1 MCHVLQEGARRDANL
16 TRKRGTLAAVAIPYA
31 APSALHPRTFRMAL
45 AARWL
50 QCFRALRRERG
61 GGGDVAPLVIGDRRG
76 PRRWRRCPRVHREQR
91 PGGPHAI
98 SPRPTPRLACTPC
111 TGCGMRGV
119 GAAATG
125 PRANPR
131 GARNQMYGRPR
142 AVAAT
147 HCRGSPRWRR
157 RWEESSTRGRSS
169 VGARGKHR
177 HADPSHFKTVTI
189 EWSAARFVFLRAR
202 PRALP
207 YPIQVR
213 REGGGRVWPD
223 GTVHP
228 AAAALR
234 LHVGSDPARFCR
246 SLSLRASHPT
256 ATLRRTPARLA
267 MSGSKRARA
276 PAATSLSA
284 AAVAA
289 AEPSLADA
297 PGSAVPAAPPK
308 RPRPDA
314 AAEGDSAHTPPRA
327 ASVVDGARGGPPVP
341 VVTVTAADGAAGAAP
356 SPDREAA
363 AGAASSDGRAT
374 TIVSGRCGDG
384 GSPAGGAAD
393 GDAPT
398 PPATAPPAAAGD
410 VDADT
415 DAASAAVAA
424 DRTHCDAPEGAVTPS
439 PTPGEDGRERAP
451 ADPAAGAGSSP
462 PPPPA
467 GDTTPEE
474 RVRSIIKALLNR
486 WAAELAALPE
496 SDRRTYKVRAE
507 YATCEQT
514 VEHLRP
520 LLRQLR
526 KRTVARNI
534 LRALE
539 EIFDHVA
546 AREYVRANDRYLRL
560 AIGNAPWPMGA
571 TMVGIHARS
580 AREKIGEGKVAHVM
594 NDEDTRKYIT
604 AIKRLVTLAQKYN
617 PTVPSKMMSS

>member
-1 MCHVLQEGARRDANL
+1 M
-16 TRKRGTLAAVAIPYA
+16 
-31 APSALHPRTFRMAL
+31 
-45 AARWL
+45 
-50 QCFRALRRERG
+50 
-61 GGGDVAPLVIGDRRG
+61 
-76 PRRWRRCPRVHREQR
+76 
-91 PGGPHAI
+91 
-98 SPRPTPRLACTPC
+98 
-111 TGCGMRGV
+111 
-119 GAAATG
+119 
-125 PRANPR
+125 
-131 GARNQMYGRPR
+131 
-142 AVAAT
+142 
-147 HCRGSPRWRR
+147 
-157 RWEESSTRGRSS
+157 
-169 VGARGKHR
+169 
-177 HADPSHFKTVTI
+177 
-189 EWSAARFVFLRAR
+189 
-202 PRALP
+202 
-207 YPIQVR
+207 
-213 REGGGRVWPD
+213 
-223 GTVHP
+223 
-228 AAAALR
+228 
-234 LHVGSDPARFCR
+234 
-246 SLSLRASHPT
+246 
-256 ATLRRTPARLA
+256 LRRTPARLA

-276 PAATSLSA
+276 PAASSLNA

-314 AAEGDSAHTPPRA
+314 AAEGDNAPARA
-327 ASVVDGARGGPPVP
+327 PSVVDGARGGLPAP
-341 VVTVTAADGAAGAAP
+341 VVAAAAADGAAGATP

-363 AGAASSDGRAT
+363 AGAASLDGQAAPV
-374 TIVSGRCGDG
+374 VSGRCGDG

-398 PPATAPPAAAGD
+398 PPVTAPPAAASE
-410 VDADT
+410 VDADA
-415 DAASAAVAA
+415 DAASSAAAA
-424 DRTHCDAPEGAVTPS
+424 DRTEFDAPEGAVTPS
-439 PTPGEDGRERAP
+439 PTPGEDGRQPAP
-451 ADPAAGAGSSP
+451 ADPAAGAGDGGA
-462 PPPPA
+462 PPPA

-474 RVRSIIKALLNR
+474 RVRSTIKALLNR

-594 NDEDTRKYIT
+594 NDEETRKYIT